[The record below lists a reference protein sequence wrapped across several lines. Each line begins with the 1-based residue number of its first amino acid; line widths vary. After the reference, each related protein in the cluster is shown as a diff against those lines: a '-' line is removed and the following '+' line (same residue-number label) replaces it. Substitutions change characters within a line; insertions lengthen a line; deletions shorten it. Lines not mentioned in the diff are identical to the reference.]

1 MILVDE
7 FSKEKLYSEKPYIE
21 NMENHELYRFSQCFK
36 KNNDKDTIYHVII
49 YLSSIANDYDVK
61 FEDMLFG
68 GTEKEILNRK
78 LIEMFIKWADIK
90 SLSKFD
96 ATSILLEKVKVY
108 FVVN

>member
-1 MILVDE
+1 
-7 FSKEKLYSEKPYIE
+7 
-21 NMENHELYRFSQCFK
+21 
-36 KNNDKDTIYHVII
+36 
-49 YLSSIANDYDVK
+49 
-61 FEDMLFG
+61 MLFG